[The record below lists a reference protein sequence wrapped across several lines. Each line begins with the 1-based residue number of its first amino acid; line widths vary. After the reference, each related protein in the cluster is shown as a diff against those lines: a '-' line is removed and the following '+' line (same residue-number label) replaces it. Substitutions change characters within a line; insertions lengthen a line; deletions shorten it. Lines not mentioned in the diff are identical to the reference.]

1 MSSITQYA
9 YDPFGN
15 TAVSGATS
23 ANEFQY
29 TGRENEGIG
38 LYFYRA
44 RYYSPLLGRF
54 VNEDPIGLGG
64 GVNCYKYAGD
74 NPISFYDPSGLDY
87 SVSQTDGTTITVDV
101 AITMYGAGAN
111 SALAGKWGQ
120 QISSMWNG
128 HTWKGCNVVFNAV
141 FTVDPKHESWLTATS
156 SPGNNYVYVNQ
167 SYKAS
172 QTRTRAMLFTGY
184 KFGDWWQDATR
195 IEIVHDFGHLLDLDD
210 EYDLKTGKPLP
221 GFENDVMAMENEVS
235 QFDLDNILAGRA
247 CGCQTKRN
255 FHFGH

>member
-9 YDPFGN
+9 HDPFGN
-15 TAVSGATS
+15 TSRSGS
-23 ANEFQY
+23 ANSNGFQY
-29 TGRENEGIG
+29 TGRENEGNG

-64 GVNCYKYAGD
+64 GINFYKYAGD
-74 NPISFYDPSGLDY
+74 NPISFNDPSGLDY
-87 SVSQTDGTTITVDV
+87 KVSQTDGTTITVDV

-120 QISSMWNG
+120 QISSVWNG
-128 HTWKGCNVVFNAV
+128 HTWKGCNVIFNPV
-141 FTVDPKHESWLTATS
+141 FTVDPTHESWLTAAS
-156 SPGNNYVYVNQ
+156 SSDKNYVYINQ
-167 SYKAS
+167 SYYAS
-172 QTRTRAMLFTGY
+172 RTVTRDFIFTGY
-184 KFGDWWQDATR
+184 MVGDWWQGATR
-195 IEIVHDFGHLLDLDD
+195 GEIVHEFGHLLDLDD
-210 EYDLKTGKPLP
+210 LYDEKTGKPFP
-221 GFENDVMAMENEVS
+221 GFENDIMAMEYEVS
-235 QFDLDNILAGRA
+235 QFDLNNILAGRA